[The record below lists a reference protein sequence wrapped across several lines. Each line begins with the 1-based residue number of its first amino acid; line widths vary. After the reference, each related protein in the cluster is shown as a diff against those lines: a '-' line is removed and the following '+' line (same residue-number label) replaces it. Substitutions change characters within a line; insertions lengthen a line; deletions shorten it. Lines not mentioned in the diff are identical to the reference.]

1 MTPLLV
7 SLAFGLAIA
16 APFVCVAW
24 WASRMH
30 TRQVAHYECRLHA
43 LARDCALKQ
52 EQLDRVNRAQ
62 EAAWARECEQFWAAN
77 DAASPDAQRG
87 GAA

>member
-7 SLAFGLAIA
+7 SLIFGLALA

-24 WASRMH
+24 WAQRVH

-43 LARDCALKQ
+43 LSRDCALKQ
-52 EQLDRVNRAQ
+52 EQLDRLARAQ
-62 EAAWARECEQFWAAN
+62 EAAWERECARVWGAHEAAK
-77 DAASPDAQRG
+77 PDAQKG